1 MSQAGDRVGAYALT
15 ERLELEAGVALWL
28 AERADGRVKGA
39 AQAVVRL
46 AADPNDRVATDALR
60 AEYNALR
67 AVSDPHFPAV
77 LSFHDGQHALVTA
90 PVEGIS
96 LREAMLEAEIGRLT
110 LSPATALDITLE
122 VAQALRAA
130 HSAPPSGFVHGWFSA
145 DEIWLTLAGD
155 VMLMGLGQPS
165 PLGARRP
172 PEHHTDARSDQW
184 LLGALLAELLLETPL
199 WADLPPGGDPQRH
212 LDRRLKT
219 LDRRWPEAAR
229 LVRKALD
236 PSPDRRFP
244 QDVELLRALHELTR
258 HEGGS
263 SSRLTLVE
271 QVLELRAAALRQDE
285 AADNQDDD
293 AEDEPVSNE
302 PVSDEPAPSALPSS
316 ELESPEEDD
325 ATDELEAPQDAPA
338 APPAPRLPPSSTLEA
353 VPIRSGMV
361 PARDNVSEE
370 RPTLAPVPEH
380 TAVSVERPTLLPEMT
395 DDAAAAE
402 EPSAEAADPRQAET
416 QRSERL
422 AGIAVGVFAVV
433 GLIAVLW
440 VLFT

>member
-39 AQAVVRL
+39 AQAVVRV
-46 AADPNDRVATDALR
+46 AADPNDRAATEALR
-60 AEYNALR
+60 AEYSALR
-67 AVSDPHFPAV
+67 AVNDPHFPAV
-77 LSFHDGQHALVTA
+77 LSFHDGQHALITA

-96 LREAMLEAEIGRLT
+96 LREAMLEAELGRLT
-110 LSPATALDITLE
+110 LSPATALDIVLE
-122 VAQALRAA
+122 LAQALRAA
-130 HSAPPSGFVHGWFSA
+130 HSAPPTGFVHGWFSA
-145 DEIWLTLAGD
+145 EELWLTLSGD
-155 VMLMGLGQPS
+155 VMLMGLGQPP
-165 PLGARRP
+165 PLGARRA
-172 PEHHTDARSDQW
+172 PENHSDARGDQW

-229 LVRKALD
+229 LLRKALD

-244 QDVELLRALHELTR
+244 QDVELLRALHELAR

-271 QVLELRAAALRQDE
+271 QVLELRAAALRQDQ
-285 AADNQDDD
+285 AADDHDDHNEPAQQDAQDEPQD
-293 AEDEPVSNE
+293 EDEPQ
-302 PVSDEPAPSALPSS
+302 DALPSS
-316 ELESPEEDD
+316 ELAAPEDD
-325 ATDELEAPQDAPA
+325 ETDELHPA
-338 APPAPRLPPSSTLEA
+338 QAAQVEPRAPRLPPSSTLEA
-353 VPIRSGMV
+353 VRLGFV

-380 TAVSVERPTLLPEMT
+380 TAISVERPTLLPEMT
-395 DDAAAAE
+395 DERVINADPPATT
-402 EPSAEAADPRQAET
+402 DPRQAET
-416 QRSERL
+416 ERNEHL
-422 AGIAVGVFAVV
+422 AVIAVGVFAVV
-433 GLIAVLW
+433 GLLAVVW
-440 VLFT
+440 VIFL

>member
-96 LREAMLEAEIGRLT
+96 LREAMLEAETGRLT

-145 DEIWLTLAGD
+145 DEVWLTLAGD
-155 VMLMGLGQPS
+155 VMLMGLGQPP
-165 PLGARRP
+165 PLGARRA
-172 PEHHTDARSDQW
+172 PEHQADARSDQW

-244 QDVELLRALHELTR
+244 QDVELLRALHELAR

-285 AADNQDDD
+285 AEDNQDDD
-293 AEDEPVSNE
+293 AEDEPI
-302 PVSDEPAPSALPSS
+302 SDEPAPSALPSS

-325 ATDELEAPQDAPA
+325 ATDELEAPALPPA

-395 DDAAAAE
+395 DEQAEAAQ
-402 EPSAEAADPRQAET
+402 EAADPRQAET